1 MWRNIDIAIQMLML
15 KNRHVMCMGEWWA
28 PWNYRVSQKFVP
40 VISCTITFDQNFI
53 FTWNCKMF
61 IALSSSV
68 TGMPPLFLYH
78 KSHSETIA
86 AWSGIHCVESQMILT
101 ILSFFIT
108 WYAGAFSNA
117 NNIFFRLSSWKKS
130 IFWAFIQKKIIIQAT
145 TKTLFVLLYKFGM
158 S

>member
-1 MWRNIDIAIQMLML
+1 MLML
-15 KNRHVMCMGEWWA
+15 KNKHVMHGWVMSSMKLQGVPKVRSCNFMHYNFWSKL
-28 PWNYRVSQKFVP
+28 YFVHEIARCLLLYQ
-40 VISCTITFDQNFI
+40 VHI
-53 FTWNCKMF
+53 FR
-61 IALSSSV
+61 SSV

-117 NNIFFRLSSWKKS
+117 NNIFFELSSWKKS